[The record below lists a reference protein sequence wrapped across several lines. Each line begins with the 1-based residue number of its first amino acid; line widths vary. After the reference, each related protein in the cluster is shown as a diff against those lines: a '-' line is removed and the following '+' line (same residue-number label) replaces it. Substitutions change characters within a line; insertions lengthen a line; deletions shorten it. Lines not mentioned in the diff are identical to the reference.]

1 MATYL
6 IDTAHSEIT
15 FKIRHLMITNVKGRF
30 TKFEGK
36 MIASKDDFSDA
47 EIDFEADIDSVNTNN
62 EQRDGHLR
70 TGDFFDA
77 AQFPKLVFKS
87 TSFEKQGCDIYKLN
101 GDLSLHGVTKP
112 VTLSAEYGGT
122 SNDFQG
128 NTKIGFEIT
137 GSVNRKDY
145 GLEWNAALETG
156 GVALSDEVKLMLDI
170 QLLKQAE
177 KLKPEEGSNI

>member
-1 MATYL
+1 MVTYS

-15 FKIRHLMITNVKGRF
+15 FKIKHLMITNVNGRF

-36 MIASKDDFSDA
+36 MITSKDDFSDA
-47 EIDFEADIDSVNTNN
+47 EIDFEADIDSINTNN

-77 AQFPKLVFKS
+77 AQYPKLTFKS
-87 TSFEKQGCDIYKLN
+87 TSFEKQGGEIYKLN
-101 GDLSLHGVTKP
+101 GDLTIHGVTKP
-112 VTLSAEYGGT
+112 ITLSAEFGGA
-122 SNDFQG
+122 SNDFYG
-128 NTKIGFEIT
+128 NAKIGFEIT
-137 GSVNRKDY
+137 GSLKRKDY

-170 QLLKQAE
+170 QMIKQA
-177 KLKPEEGSNI
+177 

>member
-1 MATYL
+1 MATYT

-15 FKIRHLMITNVKGRF
+15 FKIRHLMITNVNGRF

-36 MIASKDDFSDA
+36 MITSSDDLTNA
-47 EIDFEADIDSVNTNN
+47 EIDFEADIDSINTNN

-77 AQFPKLVFKS
+77 AQYPKLIFKS
-87 TSFEKQGCDIYKLN
+87 TSLEKQGGDVYKLN
-101 GDLSLHGVTKP
+101 GNLTLHGVTKP
-112 VTLSAEYGGT
+112 ITMSAEYGGA
-122 SNDFQG
+122 SNDFYG
-128 NTKIGFEIT
+128 NSKIGFALS
-137 GSVNRKDY
+137 GSLHRKDY

-170 QLLKQAE
+170 QLIKQA
-177 KLKPEEGSNI
+177 